1 MSRNGD
7 GGSGNSDG
15 VSRNG
20 DGIGAGAAAAVA
32 AVVAA
37 ALVEGTT
44 TKGEAMS
51 EQRKCLDRGRKIALE
66 GRPYE
71 VKWPTLRALGM
82 TAVRDGC
89 ADTAPSLA
97 EVMWEDA
104 TLAYLTDQG
113 GRASIAPLPR
123 DVARVR
129 ELLDMPDG
137 ITAGSPA
144 HLMTGYKAS
153 VSEGTVHW
161 YAGVCAYCLR
171 AMLLRVDEAARS
183 FKWWTFYDQETT

>member
-1 MSRNGD
+1 M
-7 GGSGNSDG
+7 
-15 VSRNG
+15 
-20 DGIGAGAAAAVA
+20 AAAVA

-37 ALVEGTT
+37 ALVEGM

-71 VKWPTLRALGM
+71 VKWRPLLELGM

-89 ADTAPSLA
+89 ADTAPPLA

-104 TLAYLTDQG
+104 TLAYLTDQADQG
-113 GRASIAPLPR
+113 GRASIDPLPR

-144 HLMTGYKAS
+144 HLMTGYGAS

-171 AMLLRVDEAARS
+171 AMLLRVDDAARL